1 MRFFKRDVPLAPRRE
16 DFDYSTIYPE
26 RLPSI
31 MRRHILTG
39 TMGTLYGVLT
49 TGMFLVAF
57 GNAIGVSIEQWG
69 ILTAVCSFA
78 IALQMVSAY
87 WGSRVGYR
95 RLIWYCLEFT
105 SRLLRGTGL
114 ILALAL
120 FLHGDFRLASLVM
133 IGFLSVGSFFAAAA
147 APVWY
152 SWLADI
158 IPEKIHGSFMGRRD
172 MWISLGAVAV
182 VVPCSYFLDSTPK
195 DFRVTALAA
204 VFCVGLALGIV
215 DMIMHRGIPEPRV
228 SRKIVGTFREQV
240 LAPLTNPDYQ
250 FWLFF
255 TATWNFAMFLGG
267 ALATVYFL
275 DNLGIRNNFLGGA
288 LALIVV
294 PYVGVL
300 LTSRWSG
307 LLIDRVGVKRVLI
320 ASHFCWAILPLFW
333 IVATPATALFWL
345 TVSSAVGGAG
355 SSAAVNATNKYILR
369 APSRSRRAMYLA
381 VTSCLGNLAGGL
393 ASLIAGYFLAALGDR
408 HWIVL
413 GKDCVPFDL
422 LFLISLVLR
431 FASWSL
437 LFMLKPPRFDRPDAS
452 SLHDPESSTT
462 ESSAA

>member
-1 MRFFKRDVPLAPRRE
+1 
-16 DFDYSTIYPE
+16 
-26 RLPSI
+26 

-39 TMGTLYGVLT
+39 AMGTLYGVLT
-49 TGMFLVAF
+49 TGMFQFAF
-57 GNAIGVSIEQWG
+57 GNAVGVSIEQWG
-69 ILTAVCSFA
+69 ILTAICSFA
-78 IALQMVSAY
+78 ITLQTVGAF
-87 WGSRVGYR
+87 WGARMGHR

-105 SRLLRGTGL
+105 GRLFRGAGF
-114 ILALAL
+114 ILALLL
-120 FLHGDFRLASLVM
+120 FLRGEHRLAPLAM
-133 IGFLSVGSFFAAAA
+133 IVFLSVSSFFAAAA

-158 IPEKIHGSFMGRRD
+158 IPEKVHGSFMGRRD
-172 MWISLGAVAV
+172 MWISLGTIAVA
-182 VVPCSYFLDSTPK
+182 VPCSYFLDATPQE
-195 DFRVTALAA
+195 FRVTALAA
-204 VFCVGLALGIV
+204 VFCVGLALGIT
-215 DMIMHRGIPEPRV
+215 DMMLHRVIPEPRIT
-228 SRKIVGTFREQV
+228 RKSPEPFREQV
-240 LAPLTNPDYQ
+240 MAPIKNRDFQ

-255 TATWNFAMFLGG
+255 TVMWNFAMFLGG

-294 PYVGVL
+294 PYIGVM

-307 LLIDRVGVKRVLI
+307 VLIDRIGVKRVLI
-320 ASHFCWAILPLFW
+320 ASHFCWAILPIFW

-369 APSRSRRAMYLA
+369 APSRRRRAMYLA
-381 VTSCLGNLAGGL
+381 VTSCLSNLGGGV

-408 HWIVL
+408 HWLVL

-431 FASWSL
+431 FGAWSL
-437 LFMLKPPRFDRPDAS
+437 LFLLKPPRFDRPGEVLLRDVDS
-452 SLHDPESSTT
+452 SGTGTT
-462 ESSAA
+462 VI